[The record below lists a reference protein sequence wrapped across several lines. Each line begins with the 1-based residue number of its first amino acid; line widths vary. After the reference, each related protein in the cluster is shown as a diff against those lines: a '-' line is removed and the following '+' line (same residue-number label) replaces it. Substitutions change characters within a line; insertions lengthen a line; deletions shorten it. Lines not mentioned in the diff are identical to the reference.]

1 MYAIR
6 IRRGTSTEWLYSNP
20 ILLDGE
26 IGYESDT
33 NKFKVGDGVNDWVN
47 RPYGQSGPAG
57 PEGPQGPPG
66 PSVVVKGVV
75 PTFADLPTNAQDGDV
90 YITADTLDGW
100 LRDNSTWTNLGPLQ
114 GPQGETGPAGATGA
128 TGATGPEGPQGPIGP
143 QGESGL
149 WWSGTQAEYDA
160 IPVKDPDTLYV
171 ISG

>member
-6 IRRGTSTEWLYSNP
+6 IRRGTSNEWLYENP
-20 ILLDGE
+20 VLLDGE

-66 PSVVVKGVV
+66 PSVNVVGTV
-75 PTFADLPTNAQDGDV
+75 PTSADLPTNAKVGDV
-90 YITADTLDGW
+90 YIAEDTLHGW
-100 LRDNSTWTNLGPLQ
+100 LKTQTGWLDVGPIQ
-114 GPQGETGPAGATGA
+114 GPQGEQGPAGNTGA
-128 TGATGPEGPQGPIGP
+128 PGPTGPEGPQGIQGP